1 MTEQYTEFIAE
12 DESIIAT
19 LQGLIDARIVCT
31 IEIPSTKNSWITVL
45 MDIIRVNDSH
55 YLLIDRVAGF
65 ESIFSKIPDLEV
77 SLEFM
82 DKEGVPCRFNCKVI
96 ACRPGDILSEL
107 PRVIYRSQK
116 RQYFRIEALLGTE
129 ITFRIGSSK
138 EIEKAKVKDYSGGG
152 VAFVIEKELKFGVG
166 DLLNDI
172 HLNIP
177 EGTERVHFQIPQAVV
192 RRIEERSSYAAGN
205 TLGAI
210 EFTEISNETRK
221 NIISHILRQQRIMIK
236 RIKR

>member
-1 MTEQYTEFIAE
+1 
-12 DESIIAT
+12 
-19 LQGLIDARIVCT
+19 
-31 IEIPSTKNSWITVL
+31 
-45 MDIIRVNDSH
+45 
-55 YLLIDRVAGF
+55 
-65 ESIFSKIPDLEV
+65 
-77 SLEFM
+77 
-82 DKEGVPCRFNCKVI
+82 
-96 ACRPGDILSEL
+96 L
-107 PRVIYRSQK
+107 PRVIYRSQR

-138 EIEKAKVKDYSGGG
+138 EIEKAKVKNYSGGG

-192 RRIEERSSYAAGN
+192 RRIEERSPYAAGKI
-205 TLGAI
+205 LGAI

-221 NIISHILRQQRIMIK
+221 NIISQILRQQRTLIK